1 MTMQQRG
8 QAHRRLRRATAA
20 AHHQLDHH
28 PLLQR
33 LLGPDL
39 RHDQYA
45 ESLAA
50 LYRPHAQLE
59 RLVHESPQHAE
70 SAFELSARVE
80 RLEADLR
87 ELGWSVPPIPQTP
100 PDPSEDRATWWGRVY
115 VLEGSRQGSAVIAR
129 CVQSSL
135 CDTVP
140 CRFFGQATISDDHK
154 TLLAT
159 LEREL
164 ESHAA
169 LEQAVA
175 SARAAFAAYKADL
188 DAFACGKRDVE
199 MR

>member
-8 QAHRRLRRATAA
+8 QAHKRLRRATAA

-39 RHDQYA
+39 ELDQYA

-50 LYRPHAQLE
+50 LYRPHVQLE
-59 RLVHESPQHAE
+59 RLVHESPHHAE
-70 SAFELSARVE
+70 SGFELSARVE

-87 ELGWSVPPIPQTP
+87 ELGWSLPPVPHIPP
-100 PDPSEDRATWWGRVY
+100 APSDERATWWGRVY

-129 CVQSSL
+129 CIQSSL
-135 CDTVP
+135 RDTVP
-140 CRFFGQATISDDHK
+140 CRFFGEGTISDDHNS
-154 TLLAT
+154 LFAT
-159 LEREL
+159 LEQEL
-164 ESHAA
+164 RGHAA

-175 SARAAFAAYKADL
+175 SARAAFTAYKVEL